1 MDIVIT
7 RDDSG
12 RTWNK
17 QRSRGR
23 PGSGSWLVELEKWNG
38 YVEGLAA
45 SVEEFGLYCQVPS
58 PHLGDPARG
67 EPPDWTDGKDLGR
80 STGSYGSRREDGGV
94 RILGLGL
101 NPEVVPTRSSW
112 PRERN

>member
-1 MDIVIT
+1 MCI
-7 RDDSG
+7 
-12 RTWNK
+12 
-17 QRSRGR
+17 
-23 PGSGSWLVELEKWNG
+23 
-38 YVEGLAA
+38 
-45 SVEEFGLYCQVPS
+45 EEFELYCQVPS
-58 PHLGDPARG
+58 PHLGGPARG

-112 PRERN
+112 PRDGTESESTEGGLRRRVRGKGKNGFLVGA

>member
-1 MDIVIT
+1 MC
-7 RDDSG
+7 
-12 RTWNK
+12 
-17 QRSRGR
+17 
-23 PGSGSWLVELEKWNG
+23 
-38 YVEGLAA
+38 
-45 SVEEFGLYCQVPS
+45 VEEFGLYCQVPS

-101 NPEVVPTRSSW
+101 NPEVGPARGSW
-112 PRERN
+112 SRERSEVDDGGGTSEREELKGTDESRVGGTLADYPNAETQRSY

>member
-1 MDIVIT
+1 MT
-7 RDDSG
+7 AEGPGTNEGAGAG
-12 RTWNK
+12 REAEVVGCVGK
-17 QRSRGR
+17 
-23 PGSGSWLVELEKWNG
+23 VERVCGEICC
-38 YVEGLAA
+38 VC
-45 SVEEFGLYCQVPS
+45 VEEFGLYCQVPS

-67 EPPDWTDGKDLGR
+67 EPLDWTDGKDLGR